1 MRLKSL
7 TLTNFEGIKYL
18 EIIADGKSLSIYGDN
33 GTGKTTIADAQTWLL
48 FDKDSQ
54 LTSNFSPQ
62 MRNASGEDIHNIDC
76 SVKAVY
82 EVNGTA
88 VTLEKVLKEDWKKK
102 RGSIETVFSGHKITY
117 FIDGVPKKEKEYI
130 EYLNSVCDI
139 QKLILLSLPEYFP
152 EIIDIKK
159 RREIL
164 MSLVGSVSDFDV
176 IDSNEELKP
185 LLHMTLKPNTTQVW
199 YSIDEYLKICKSKGS
214 EINTELKEIPG
225 RIDEVARQIVDF
237 DIDVNALKTELS
249 KLSAYK
255 TTLQIELNK
264 TSNEMILSLRE
275 SIANE
280 KVKLSEAEKG
290 FSERYRKI
298 NDSIFDKIN
307 GLNNQKS
314 ESQKKLYEIE
324 SSIFKE
330 EQQLQ
335 TLRSNRENLMKK
347 ISELQSK
354 TWQGD
359 TVCPACGQELPVE
372 QIESAKEQFNLN
384 KSKELEEVNAYGK
397 EHCSASMIADC
408 ENLIAELKSDK
419 DKLSAVI
426 SQIDK
431 DIESAT
437 EEVQTAPLFSS
448 TSEYKQINNTIEGMK
463 AQIQLLEQS
472 ENGKKDDIRNQ
483 ISDVDIKINIINVK
497 LAEYEASEK
506 ARNRIAELEEKQVQ
520 LGEAFAKAQKGIYLC
535 ELFSRTKAD
544 MLTNKINE
552 KFKNVRFRLFKQQIN
567 GGIADDCE
575 VMANTSTGYMPYSTA
590 NNAARISAGLD
601 IIRTFSEAWNVQ
613 LPVFVDNAESITN
626 LDTNGLQIIR
636 LVVSENDKKL
646 RIEEEI

>member
-290 FSERYRKI
+290 FS
-298 NDSIFDKIN
+298 
-307 GLNNQKS
+307 
-314 ESQKKLYEIE
+314 
-324 SSIFKE
+324 
-330 EQQLQ
+330 
-335 TLRSNRENLMKK
+335 
-347 ISELQSK
+347 
-354 TWQGD
+354 
-359 TVCPACGQELPVE
+359 
-372 QIESAKEQFNLN
+372 
-384 KSKELEEVNAYGK
+384 
-397 EHCSASMIADC
+397 
-408 ENLIAELKSDK
+408 
-419 DKLSAVI
+419 
-426 SQIDK
+426 
-431 DIESAT
+431 
-437 EEVQTAPLFSS
+437 
-448 TSEYKQINNTIEGMK
+448 
-463 AQIQLLEQS
+463 
-472 ENGKKDDIRNQ
+472 
-483 ISDVDIKINIINVK
+483 
-497 LAEYEASEK
+497 
-506 ARNRIAELEEKQVQ
+506 
-520 LGEAFAKAQKGIYLC
+520 
-535 ELFSRTKAD
+535 
-544 MLTNKINE
+544 
-552 KFKNVRFRLFKQQIN
+552 
-567 GGIADDCE
+567 
-575 VMANTSTGYMPYSTA
+575 
-590 NNAARISAGLD
+590 
-601 IIRTFSEAWNVQ
+601 
-613 LPVFVDNAESITN
+613 
-626 LDTNGLQIIR
+626 
-636 LVVSENDKKL
+636 
-646 RIEEEI
+646 